1 MIRRVALILVT
12 LFLAGCTTIPASYTP
27 TTGKV
32 GSQKGR
38 ACVLKLLGIIPFG
51 NEETLLDRALDAA
64 GNPTK
69 DVAVLYHTAF
79 YYILTNQCVIVKGS
93 P

>member
-1 MIRRVALILVT
+1 MLKIIASVLL
-12 LFLAGCTTIPASYTP
+12 LLLMGCATVPASYTP

-32 GSQKGR
+32 GSQEGR

-51 NEETLLDRALDAA
+51 NEETLLNRALDAA

-69 DVAVLYHTAF
+69 DVAVLNFSAF
-79 YYILTNQCVIVKGS
+79 YYILTQQCVIVKGDS
-93 P
+93 